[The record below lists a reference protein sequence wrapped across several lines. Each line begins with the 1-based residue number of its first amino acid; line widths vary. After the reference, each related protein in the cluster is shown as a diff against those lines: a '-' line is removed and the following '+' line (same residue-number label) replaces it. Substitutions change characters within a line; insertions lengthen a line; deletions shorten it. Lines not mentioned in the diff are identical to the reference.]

1 MLSYTSIHNCQNEF
15 LCYKTKTIHKN
26 KKFAYTCHRVLT
38 IFTNT
43 SIIHNI
49 LMLRTNHSDI
59 TFKNSGNCG
68 MYSLNYRWQIFILH
82 FTDSHFVFLQIFILQ
97 ITDFNVISFHKLQET
112 INHANF
118 QYIDITFCLTGL
130 SRKFRKN

>member
-1 MLSYTSIHNCQNEF
+1 ML
-15 LCYKTKTIHKN
+15 L
-26 KKFAYTCHRVLT
+26 
-38 IFTNT
+38 
-43 SIIHNI
+43 
-49 LMLRTNHSDI
+49 TNHSDI

-68 MYSLNYRWQIFILH
+68 MYAFDYRWQIFILH

-112 INHANF
+112 IKHANF
-118 QYIDITFCLTGL
+118 QHIDITFCLTGL